1 MKINNKLIE
10 AKKERNKNDIKNNY
24 DYEINKAKEN
34 QKEIDY
40 VDKMEK
46 EYIKEQKAE
55 FNRILDDQNKEQ
67 QRKYQKLRDIEYGN
81 F

>member
-1 MKINNKLIE
+1 MKINNRLIE
-10 AKKERNKNDIKNNY
+10 AKKERNKNYLKNY
-24 DYEINKAKEN
+24 QEYELNKAKEN

-40 VDKMEK
+40 INNKEK

-55 FNRILDDQNKEQ
+55 FNRVLDEQNKEQ